1 MLSTTIPHNVLLKV
15 LSESITFIFTLN
27 RIFYNIYIGH
37 PKVVRKDISLK
48 KLWSVS
54 SHTLEENTTLQLKT
68 MSLNK
73 MLVFLWRL
81 TQHHS
86 GKTYFVIFQILTM
99 SNNLTPLG
107 SPKAYRYYGTS
118 KFIEDLCAVNNNA
131 EFLSCFRKI
140 YPKKLELK
148 VEHQRNHQT
157 FLDLDITI
165 QNGVFVYKRFD
176 KEINFH
182 FLLLEYLTYQVIFY
196 HLWFNIFRV
205 S

>member
-37 PKVVRKDISLK
+37 PKVVGKDISLK

-73 MLVFLWRL
+73 MLVFLWKL

-86 GKTYFVIFQILTM
+86 GKTYFVIFQSLTM
-99 SNNLTPLG
+99 SNNLTSLG
-107 SPKAYRYYGTS
+107 SPRAYRYYGTS
-118 KFIEDLCAVNNNA
+118 KFIKDLCPVNDNA
-131 EFLSCFRKI
+131 ESL
-140 YPKKLELK
+140 
-148 VEHQRNHQT
+148 
-157 FLDLDITI
+157 
-165 QNGVFVYKRFD
+165 
-176 KEINFH
+176 
-182 FLLLEYLTYQVIFY
+182 
-196 HLWFNIFRV
+196 
-205 S
+205 